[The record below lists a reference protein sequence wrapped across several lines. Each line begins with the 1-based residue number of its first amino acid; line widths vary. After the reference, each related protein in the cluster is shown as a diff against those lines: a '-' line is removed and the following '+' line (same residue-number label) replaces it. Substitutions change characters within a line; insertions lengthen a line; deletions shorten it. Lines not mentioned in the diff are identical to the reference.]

1 MSSFLFDY
9 RHKKAISNAKL
20 AISSSHEF
28 ILETLNLCTHLRE
41 KHFEECKV
49 IPNAVK
55 HLQAKQEDSCSTRF
69 NTKEHPNSTSSADE
83 HTSLSPSKAF
93 YFEESFPVIEKL
105 LDKYLPILKEL
116 AKKATAHEKY
126 VHKASQALPLNEA
139 TGFTRGKI
147 DEMKR
152 NKQFKI
158 KPRSLLGL
166 KSKNDWIFSVN
177 IGNVMHLSL
186 LKLEDLALSPQLAH
200 EICRDALYEKVIM
213 TAIAYFSLATEY
225 RLLNDSNGN
234 LYQSESKY
242 WHKAAVEL
250 ACTFIPSECP
260 LVAHIVSSYDK
271 YNSLSQEIIVHLFKL
286 R

>member
-1 MSSFLFDY
+1 M
-9 RHKKAISNAKL
+9 

-28 ILETLNLCTHLRE
+28 ILETLNLCTHLKE
-41 KHFEECKV
+41 KHSEDYKGT
-49 IPNAVK
+49 PSKAK
-55 HLQAKQEDSCSTRF
+55 HLQARQEDSCSTRF

-93 YFEESFPVIEKL
+93 YFEETFPVVEKL
-105 LDKYLPILKEL
+105 LDKFLPVLREV
-116 AKKATAHEKY
+116 AKRTAAHGERLRKAC
-126 VHKASQALPLNEA
+126 QALPLNETA
-139 TGFTRGKI
+139 GFTRGKI

-152 NKQFKI
+152 NKQLKI

-166 KSKNDWIFSVN
+166 KSKNDWIFNVN
-177 IGNVMHLSL
+177 IGNVMHLSF

-225 RLLNDSNGN
+225 RLLNTSNDS

-271 YNSLSQEIIVHLFKL
+271 YNSLSQEIIVRLIKSQ
-286 R
+286 